1 MTLDEFVTR
10 IAERERVP
18 AEVAR
23 EHARAVLSTTR
34 DAVLP
39 KEFHD
44 IASELPRIYVE
55 ELCYP

>member
-1 MTLDEFVTR
+1 
-10 IAERERVP
+10 VP

>member
-1 MTLDEFVTR
+1 MSLEVFVAR
-10 IAERERVP
+10 IAEREGVP
-18 AEVAR
+18 PEVAR
-23 EHARAVLSTTR
+23 GHARAVLSTVR

-44 IASELPRIYVE
+44 IAAELPRVYIA